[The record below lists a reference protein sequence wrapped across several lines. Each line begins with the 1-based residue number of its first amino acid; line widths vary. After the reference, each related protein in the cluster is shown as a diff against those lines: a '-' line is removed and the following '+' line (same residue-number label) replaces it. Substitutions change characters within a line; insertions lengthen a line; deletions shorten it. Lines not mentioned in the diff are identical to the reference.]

1 MEITW
6 NTIDYCKVE
15 LKLKWTKYCVLS
27 ATCNKNDTGN
37 GNDDNR
43 LNITFTIKDTKFY
56 VPVVP
61 VSVRDNQQSKRFSK
75 GLVRWV
81 YWNKYKTKSDNKNTT
96 NEYRYLLELDFDGV
110 NWLFVFVYSNQDAD
124 SKRFNTRKCCLP
136 KSIIKIYNIIIN
148 RKSFYDQTIFSD
160 IKRYEEIIK
169 LSTTRWILRYWMLS
183 KLWLYKESL

>member
-6 NTIDYCKVE
+6 NTIDYCNVE

-43 LNITFTIKDTKFY
+43 INITFTIKDTKFY

-61 VSVRDNQQSKRFSK
+61 VSVRDNQQSKLFSK

-96 NEYRYLLELDFDGV
+96 NEYRYLLEPDFDGV
-110 NWLFVFVYSNQDAD
+110 NWLFVFVYSNRDPD

-148 RKSFYDQTIFSD
+148 RKSFYGQAIFSD

-169 LSTTRWILRYWMLS
+169 LSTIRWMLRYWMLS